1 MNARTYKESGKLA
14 QQQETAKINSEVY
27 RVTVDCVEYYM
38 LHKKNIE
45 YREKNGLRIGLRK
58 ENVQDYC
65 TLSLSTLI
73 LKNVT
78 IK

>member
-1 MNARTYKESGKLA
+1 MSARTYKESGKLA

-27 RVTVDCVEYYM
+27 CVTVDCVEYYM
-38 LHKKNIE
+38 LHKKNSE
-45 YREKNGLRIGLRK
+45 YREKNGLRMIK

-73 LKNVT
+73 LKDVA
-78 IK
+78 KK

>member
-1 MNARTYKESGKLA
+1 MA

-38 LHKKNIE
+38 LYKKNIE
-45 YREKNGLRIGLRK
+45 YREKNGLRMIK

-78 IK
+78 KK

>member
-45 YREKNGLRIGLRK
+45 YREKNGLRMIK

-78 IK
+78 KK

>member
-45 YREKNGLRIGLRK
+45 YRGKNGLRMIK

-78 IK
+78 KK

>member
-38 LHKKNIE
+38 LYKKNIE
-45 YREKNGLRIGLRK
+45 YREKNGLRMIK

-78 IK
+78 KK